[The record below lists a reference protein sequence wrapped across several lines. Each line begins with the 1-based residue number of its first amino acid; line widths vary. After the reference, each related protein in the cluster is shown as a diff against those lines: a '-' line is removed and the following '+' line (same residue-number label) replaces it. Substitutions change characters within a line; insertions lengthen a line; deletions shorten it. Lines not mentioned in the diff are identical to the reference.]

1 MSDQEPMETM
11 PAEAFDPDSEYLE
24 SPEKLLD
31 YTQKVRKGLVNDL
44 TRTGMPVDKD
54 ERHTL
59 LQALRDMDGTTV
71 NRLRLDVDRDV
82 ANNTRE
88 AQEIIKRL
96 YQVNPQGLQEKPVEG
111 RRVDVPDADIPK
123 LDFSDDEKHVGLITE
138 NSVEFMARMKTTT
151 PST

>member
-96 YQVNPQGLQEKPVEG
+96 YQVNPQGLREQPVEG

-123 LDFSDDEKHVGLITE
+123 LNFSDDEKHVGLITE